1 MARAPRITRTTRTSR
16 TARTPAPAAGRVK
29 SSRKKLGRGRR
40 ASTGIDIGTFSVKIV
55 SLYGDDA
62 GQIDIRKVTV
72 VPLTPPAGPEYP
84 EELHQRQKEALKEA
98 LKKHGRLEGTVVL
111 GFPRDR
117 VTVRYLTLPSSNP
130 EELREMLYYDV
141 ERHVPFSMEELEL
154 TYQLMERLGD
164 HESRLMM
171 VCAPR
176 KEIEP
181 YMQMCQEVGIAL
193 DRIDMDV
200 MGDAAAYSRSLSPE
214 ETAALVNFGRSSVNL
229 SIIRNGQL
237 LFSRS
242 IPVSE
247 TRLMQGFPGAKSW
260 RDLQGRVTAAGALN
274 PAEREHFAAWVEN
287 LSLELLRSVSGFLC
301 EAPGQ
306 KIDRMILFGG
316 AGYFPAGPP
325 RGLNLRIQTKTT
337 IETAMNGELPPGHE
351 YRGHEVATAVG
362 LALRGLDKSG
372 QGINLLP
379 ETSIQERVQ
388 KEKSTFR
395 KNVAILM
402 FMILS
407 LLGGTAYLKWYE
419 HYLEYAAL
427 ENFYAERFQQAAE
440 LKQMQKKLNT
450 VENYLNTRHSC
461 LNVIQAV
468 LEILPPKTYIQSM
481 SFTKRRTLEIIGQV
495 LSEKEVQVIFD
506 ALNSLRPKDD
516 DQPFF
521 VKVTT
526 DSTIKNLDLGGVSN
540 FRVHEF
546 RITCNLWWE
555 DTKKK

>member
-1 MARAPRITRTTRTSR
+1 MARAPRTTRTSR
-16 TARTPAPAAGRVK
+16 TTRNPRATSPAAGRAK
-29 SSRKKLGRGRR
+29 TSRKKLGRGRR
-40 ASTGIDIGTFSVKIV
+40 ASTGIDIGSFSVKIV

-62 GQIDIRKVTV
+62 GQIDIRKAVV
-72 VPLTPPAGPEYP
+72 VPLAAPTGPEYP
-84 EELHQRQKEALKEA
+84 EELHLRQKEALKEA

-130 EELREMLYYDV
+130 DELKEMLYYDV
-141 ERHVPFSMEELEL
+141 ERHVPFSMDELEL
-154 TYQLMERLGD
+154 TYQLLEQLGD

-181 YMQMCQEVGIAL
+181 YMLMCQELGIDL
-193 DRIDMDV
+193 DRIDLDV
-200 MGDAAAYSRSLSPE
+200 MGDAAAYSRSLPPE
-214 ETAALVNFGRSSVNL
+214 ETAALVNFGRSTVNL
-229 SIIRNGQL
+229 SIVRNGML

-247 TRLMQGFPGAKSW
+247 ARLLQGFPGAKTW
-260 RDLQGRVTAAGALN
+260 RDLQGRVTAAGALH
-274 PAEREHFAAWVEN
+274 PAEREHFSAWVET
-287 LSLELLRSVSGFLC
+287 LSMELLRSVSGFLC
-301 EAPGQ
+301 ETPGQ
-306 KIDRMILFGG
+306 KIDRMILLGG

-337 IETAMNGELPPGHE
+337 IEPALNGELPPGND
-351 YRGHEVATAVG
+351 YRGHEISTAAG
-362 LALRGLDKSG
+362 LALRGLDKGG
-372 QGINLLP
+372 QAINLLP
-379 ETSIQERVQ
+379 ESSIQERAQ

-395 KNVAILM
+395 KNMAILV
-402 FMILS
+402 FMVLS

-419 HYLEYAAL
+419 QYLEYAAM
-427 ENFYAERFQQAAE
+427 ENFYTERFQQAAE

-450 VENYLNTRHSC
+450 VEGYLNTRHSC

-468 LEILPPKTYIQSM
+468 LEILPPKTYIQSIT
-481 SFTKRRTLEIIGQV
+481 FTKRRTLEIIGQV
-495 LSEKEVQVIFD
+495 PSEKEVQLIFD

-516 DQPFF
+516 AQTYFI
-521 VKVTT
+521 KVTT
-526 DSTIKNLDLGGVSN
+526 DSTIKNLDLGAVSN
-540 FRVHEF
+540 FKVHEF